1 MTGNLFS
8 TIEAS
13 ITEPDGVFI
22 STPDGKAYSYGD
34 MLEHSA
40 RYANALTSLGVKV
53 GDRVAVQADKS
64 ADVLFL
70 YLGCLR
76 MGAVYLPLNTDYT
89 ASEIA
94 YFIGDAKPALCV
106 CKPSAKDAFD
116 KIAKDTNVK
125 CVETLDADG
134 TGSLPKLAAKASPS
148 FATIAMAKDDLAA
161 ILYTSGTTGR
171 SKGAMLSHENLRS
184 NALTLIKYWQ
194 FTADDILLHPLPIF
208 HTHGLFV
215 ATNTVLLS
223 GGAMM
228 LLPKFDIGEMIK
240 QMPNCSVMMGV
251 PTHYLRLL
259 ASDNFTKDCAKSM
272 RLFISGSAPLSADTH
287 KDFAERSGHAILE
300 RYGMTETNMIT
311 SNPYDG
317 ERVAG
322 TVGFALPDIAVR
334 IASADTGKILQQGEI
349 GIIEV
354 KGPNVFKGYWQMP
367 DKTAAEFRVDG
378 YFITGDMGQ
387 IDARGYVSI
396 VGREK
401 DLIISGGLNVYPAEI
416 EAALD
421 AIGGVTESAVIG
433 LPHPD
438 FGEAVT
444 AVVALAEGASLDE
457 QSVRDIMAKGL
468 ATFKVPKRVIF
479 LSALPRNTMGK
490 IQKKAMRE
498 SYKALYG

>member
-1 MTGNLFS
+1 MSDNLFS
-8 TIEAS
+8 TIEVS
-13 ITEPDGVFI
+13 ITDPNRVFI
-22 STPDGKAYSYGD
+22 KTPEGKAYSYGD

-40 RYANALTSLGVKV
+40 RYANALTNLGVSV

-64 ADVLFL
+64 VDVLFL

-76 MGAVYLPLNTDYT
+76 MGAIYLPLNTDYT

-94 YFIGDAKPALCV
+94 YFIEDAKPALCV
-106 CKPSAKDAFD
+106 CKPSDKDAFD
-116 KIAKDTNVK
+116 KIVQDTNVK
-125 CVETLDADG
+125 CVETLAGDG
-134 TGSLPKLAAKASPS
+134 TGSLPELAAKASPS
-148 FATIAMAKDDLAA
+148 FTTVSMAKDDLAA

-184 NALTLIKYWQ
+184 NARTLVKYWQ
-194 FTADDILLHPLPIF
+194 FTERDMLLHPLPIF

-223 GGAMM
+223 GGSMM
-228 LLPKFDIGEMIK
+228 LLPKFDVDEMIK
-240 QMPNCSVMMGV
+240 QMPNCTVMMGV

-259 ASDNFTKDCAKSM
+259 ATESFTKDCAKSM

-287 KDFAERSGHAILE
+287 KDFAKRTGHAILE

-311 SNPYDG
+311 SNPYEG

-334 IASADTGKILQQGEI
+334 IADADTGKILPQGEI

-367 DKTAAEFRVDG
+367 DKTAAEFRADG

-387 IDARGYVSI
+387 IDESGYVSI

-416 EAALD
+416 EGALD
-421 AIGGVTESAVIG
+421 AIDGVTESAVIG

-457 QSVRDIMAKGL
+457 QTIRDEMAKDL
-468 ATFKVPKRVIF
+468 AAFKVPKRVIF
-479 LSALPRNTMGK
+479 IDALPRNTMGK

>member
-1 MTGNLFS
+1 MNDNLFS

-13 ITEPDGVFI
+13 ITDPTRIFI
-22 STPDGKAYSYGD
+22 KTPDGKAYSYSD
-34 MLEHSA
+34 MLDHSA
-40 RYANALTSLGVKV
+40 RYANALTSLGVTV

-64 ADVLFL
+64 VDVLFL

-76 MGAVYLPLNTDYT
+76 MGAIYLPLNTDYT

-116 KIAKDTNVK
+116 KIAKDTDVQ
-125 CVETLDADG
+125 CVETLSGDG
-134 TGSLPKLAAKASPS
+134 TGSLPQLVAKASPS
-148 FATIAMAKDDLAA
+148 FETVAMAKDDLAA

-184 NALTLIKYWQ
+184 NAQTLVSYWH
-194 FTADDILLHPLPIF
+194 FTEGDMLLHPLPIF

-228 LLPKFDIGEMIK
+228 LLPKFDVGEMIQ
-240 QMPNCSVMMGV
+240 QMPNCTVMMGV

-259 ASDNFTKDCAKSM
+259 ASDAFTKDCAKSM

-287 KDFAERSGHAILE
+287 KDFVERSGHAILE

-322 TVGFALPDIAVR
+322 TVGYPLPDIDVR
-334 IASADTGKILQQGEI
+334 IADADTGKILPQGDI

-367 DKTAAEFRVDG
+367 DKTAAEFRADG
-378 YFITGDMGQ
+378 FFITGDMGQ

-416 EAALD
+416 EGAMD
-421 AIGGVTESAVIG
+421 AIGGVVESAVIG

-444 AVVALAEGASLDE
+444 AVVALADGVSLDE
-457 QSVRDIMAKGL
+457 ISIRDELAKDL
-468 ATFKVPKRVIF
+468 AAFKVPKRVIF
-479 LSALPRNTMGK
+479 VEALPRNTMGK
-490 IQKKAMRE
+490 IQKKSMRE
-498 SYKALYG
+498 SYKDLYV

>member
-1 MTGNLFS
+1 MSDNLFS

-13 ITEPDGVFI
+13 ITDPDLVFI
-22 STPDGKAYSYGD
+22 KTPDGKAYSYGD
-34 MLEHSA
+34 MLDHSSH
-40 RYANALTSLGVKV
+40 YANALTSLGVKV

-70 YLGCLR
+70 YLACLR
-76 MGAVYLPLNTDYT
+76 MGAIYLPLNTDYT

-106 CKPSAKDAFD
+106 CKPSAKNAFEQ
-116 KIAKDTNVK
+116 IAKDTDVK

-171 SKGAMLSHENLRS
+171 SKGAMMSHENLRS
-184 NALTLIKYWQ
+184 NALTLVTYWR
-194 FTADDILLHPLPIF
+194 FTADDTLLHPLPIF

-223 GGAMM
+223 GGTMM
-228 LLPKFDIGEMIK
+228 LLPKFDVGEMIK

-287 KDFAERSGHAILE
+287 KDFVERSGHAILE

-322 TVGFALPDIAVR
+322 TVGLPLPDIAVR
-334 IASADTGKILQQGEI
+334 IADTDTGKVLPQGDI

-367 DKTAAEFRVDG
+367 DKTAAEFRADG

-387 IDARGYVSI
+387 IDTRGYVSI

-416 EAALD
+416 EGALD
-421 AIGGVTESAVIG
+421 AIDGVTESAVIG
-433 LPHPD
+433 LPHSD

-444 AVVALAEGASLDE
+444 AVVALGDGASLDE
-457 QSVRDIMAKGL
+457 KQIIAAMGADLAK
-468 ATFKVPKRVIF
+468 FKVPKRVMF
-479 LSALPRNTMGK
+479 LDSLPRNTMGK

-498 SYKALYG
+498 SYKDLYA